1 MGMIGIYKITNPKNK
16 VYIGQSVNIEERFK
30 KYIKLNCPSQTKL
43 LNSLKKYGIDS
54 HKFEIIEECLLENL
68 NDRER
73 YWQDYYN
80 VLEEGLNLIKTKTDT
95 KSGYLSEETK
105 NKIKTSMLGKKI
117 HSDEYK
123 EKLRQRMLTN
133 NPNNI
138 EGVREKIIKNK
149 TGKKQPK
156 ISESK
161 KGKKRPDISGEKSFF
176 YKNRPANAGTP
187 KKEIIQIDKLTNEI
201 IQIFPSISEAMR
213 KTNIKGIKD
222 CLSNRQKTSGGFIWK
237 YLN

>member
-1 MGMIGIYKITNPKNK
+1 MGMIGIYKIINPKNK
-16 VYIGQSVNIEERFK
+16 VYIGQSIDIEERLK
-30 KYIKLNCPSQTKL
+30 QYKRLNCPFQTKL
-43 LNSLKKYGIDS
+43 LNSLKKYGIDN
-54 HKFEIIEECLLENL
+54 HKFEIIEECSPENL
-68 NDRER
+68 NERER

-80 VLEEGLNLIKTKTDT
+80 VLEEGLNLIKTKTNT

-105 NKIKTSMLGKKI
+105 NKIKTSKVGKKV

-123 EKLRQRMLTN
+123 EKLRKRMLTN

-138 EGVREKIIKNK
+138 EGVKEKIKK
-149 TGKKQPK
+149 SKLGKKQPK

-161 KGKKRPDISGEKSFF
+161 KGKKRLDISGEKSFF
-176 YKNRPANAGTP
+176 YKNRPVNAGRP

-201 IQIFPSISEAMR
+201 VQVFSSINEAIR
-213 KTNIKGIKD
+213 KTNIKAIKD

-237 YLN
+237 YK

>member
-105 NKIKTSMLGKKI
+105 NKIKTSMLGKKM

-187 KKEIIQIDKLTNEI
+187 KKGIIQIDKLTNEI
-201 IQIFPSISEAMR
+201 IQIFPSINEAMR
-213 KTNIKGIKD
+213 KTNIKAIKD